1 MTPSNVPTPGILLG
15 RYPERRDR
23 SMAASSIKALLKQC
37 ASWHGHRLARYEQ
50 FVSRARALERQWA
63 EESADT
69 LRARTTTLRARLAR
83 DGFAD
88 ELLTQAFAVTAL
100 ECKRALG
107 TAPYDTQLLAAR
119 IMLDNYLVEMATGEG
134 KTLAAAIAAAAAALA
149 GVPVHVIT
157 SNDYLVGR
165 DAVALGPLYAALGLT
180 TGKVTQGMDASL
192 RREAYARDITYCTA
206 KELVFDY
213 LRDGMARPQRSDL
226 ESRAARL
233 AAKSAPRTLLRGL
246 CLAIVDE
253 ADSILIDEARV
264 PLILSHAPP
273 GGGDPAPYRQAWN
286 LSARLAP
293 QTDFVLDAEARR
305 ARLTETGK
313 NHVRSLIADD
323 SAHWL
328 TGRHC
333 EDAVATALAA
343 RYLLQRDRDYLLRAG
358 KVLIIDE
365 NTGRA
370 AMGRAWSQG
379 LHQMVEIKE
388 DCAPSTQAA
397 PIAQIT
403 YQRFFPRYLRLCGM
417 SGTLME
423 SRGELLGIYDLDVIR
438 LPLRRPSRRTVLPA
452 RVFETRQTQ
461 WAAVVARVR
470 ELHGEGRPV
479 LVGTDSVRDS
489 EELSIHLAAA
499 GLPHTV
505 LNARQDEKEAQII
518 AAAGMRGVITV
529 ATNMA
534 GRGTDIALNTGV
546 ENLGGLH
553 VISCQ
558 QNAARRIDRQLLGR
572 CARQGAPGSAE
583 TFITLDGPLL
593 AGRWPTRLA
602 RTFARGNLQRLRRL
616 GVLLFRVAQWGMDQR
631 QRQDR
636 KTLLR
641 RDKEINRWLAFSG
654 REE

>member
-1 MTPSNVPTPGILLG
+1 MRTSNVPAPGILLG

-23 SMAASSIKALLKQC
+23 SMAASSIKALFTQC
-37 ASWHGHRLARYEQ
+37 VSWRGHRIARYER
-50 FVSRARALERQWA
+50 FVAQTRALERQWA
-63 EESADT
+63 EESADA
-69 LRARTTTLRARLAR
+69 LRARIPSLRACLAR

-88 ELLTQAFAVTAL
+88 KLLAQAFAIAAL
-100 ECKRALG
+100 ECKRQLG
-107 TAPYDTQLLAAR
+107 VAPYDTQLMAAR
-119 IMLDNYLVEMATGEG
+119 IMLDSHLVELATGEG

-165 DAVALGPLYAALGLT
+165 DAGALSPLYAALGLT
-180 TGKVTQGMDASL
+180 TGMVTQVMDASA
-192 RREAYARDITYCTA
+192 RRDAYARDITYCTA

-213 LRDGMARPQRSDL
+213 LRDGMTRPRRSDL
-226 ESRAARL
+226 EQRAARL
-233 AAKSAPRTLLRGL
+233 AARSASGTLLRGL

-264 PLILSHAPP
+264 PLILSQTPP
-273 GGGDPAPYRQAWN
+273 GSGDAVAYRYAWN
-286 LSARLAP
+286 LSTKLASGM
-293 QTDFVLDAEARR
+293 DFVLDPETRS
-305 ARLTETGK
+305 ARLTEAGK
-313 NHVRSLIADD
+313 IHVRNLIADY
-323 SAHWL
+323 SAPLL

-333 EDAVATALAA
+333 EDAVMTALAA
-343 RYLLQRDRDYLLRAG
+343 RHLLHRDRDYLVRAG

-370 AMGRAWSQG
+370 AMGRTWSQG
-379 LHQMVEIKE
+379 LHQLVEIKE
-388 DCAPSTQAA
+388 GCPPSTQSA
-397 PIAQIT
+397 PVAQIT

-423 SRGELLGIYDLDVIR
+423 SRGELLNIYDLDVIR
-438 LPLRRPSRRTVLPA
+438 LPLRLPSRRTLLPA
-452 RVFETRQTQ
+452 RVFETRQAQ
-461 WAAVVARVR
+461 WAAGVARIR
-470 ELHGEGRPV
+470 ELHAQGRPV
-479 LVGTDSVRDS
+479 LVGTDSVKDS
-489 EELSIHLAAA
+489 EELSKHLAAA

-518 AAAGMRGVITV
+518 AAAGMRGAITV

-534 GRGTDIALNTGV
+534 GRGTDIALGAGV
-546 ENLGGLH
+546 GNLGGLH

-558 QNAARRIDRQLLGR
+558 QNGVRRIDRQLIGR

-583 TFITLDGPLL
+583 TFVTLDGPLL

-602 RTFARGNLQRLRRL
+602 KALPQGEMQRLRWL
-616 GVLLFRVAQWGMDQR
+616 GVLLFRITQWAMDYR

-636 KTLLR
+636 KMLLR
-641 RDKEINRWLAFSG
+641 RDKEIGRWLAFSG
-654 REE
+654 PEE